1 MTRRRLLVGL
11 AGVAAAAQ
19 GPAAKPDTIHEELE
33 FPVAPHRIYEA
44 LLDAKQFSAF
54 SGVPAEIHREAG
66 GAFSLFGGQI
76 TGRNVELVPDRRIVQ
91 ASRAASWPE
100 GVYSIVRFELQAK
113 GAEHGSITPDFRP
126 TGAAAAAGA
135 LLRAAQKGLRRII
148 SFQFGLSRPTRRS
161 NETRR

>member
-91 ASRAASWPE
+91 AWRAASWPE

-113 GAEHGSITPDFRP
+113 GAGTRMVFDH
-126 TGAAAAAGA
+126 TGFPP
-135 LLRAAQKGLRRII
+135 GLREHLA
-148 SFQFGLSRPTRRS
+148 SGWQEHYFGPLKKAFA
-161 NETRR
+161 E